1 MRRGSVFQKTGALK
15 PGRSVFDLS
24 YTKLF
29 DCDMAQLV
37 PVFCDEV
44 VPGDH
49 FTMSNEMVVRMQP
62 MLAPILHDVYVT
74 THYFFV
80 PYRLLWDDWEEFIT
94 GGKDA
99 DYVGSPPLL
108 SAKIEALTKE
118 HKGTLLD
125 YIGLRIPVESESDIP
140 LTEANSPVM
149 FPVNSYNLI
158 YNEYYRD
165 QNLIEE
171 VDLDNINILNRAW
184 TKDYFTSA
192 LPWIQRGVVPAL
204 PVTTII
210 GSDVSVGVNTNV
222 VSSVYG
228 SGNFNTNRGVIG
240 QFSIGTDSEG
250 YPSNN
255 VFMRAGSNTWPNMQY
270 TSGLGVTSTASSTA
284 TFDGE
289 FEAESTAFNV
299 ADLRLAFQ
307 ISRWQER
314 NARAGVRYTE
324 FLHAH
329 FGVSPRDDRLNRP
342 EYIGGTKSPIIISE
356 VLQTSSTDQ
365 TSPQG
370 NLAGHGITADSTRI
384 GKYFVHEYGLIMG
397 ILSVLP
403 RPSYIPQG
411 IPRQWTRKTRFD
423 YYFREFA
430 NLSEQAVLN
439 QEIFVQ
445 GTADDAKVFGFQGRF
460 NEMRD
465 KQNLVANNMR
475 DYFDFWHLSRKFAN
489 APLLNGSFVECNP
502 DSTKRIFAVQDE
514 PGLIVHYANRVKAV
528 RPMPI
533 LGEPGYIDHF

>member
-1 MRRGSVFQKTGALK
+1 
-15 PGRSVFDLS
+15 
-24 YTKLF
+24 
-29 DCDMAQLV
+29 
-37 PVFCDEV
+37 
-44 VPGDH
+44 
-49 FTMSNEMVVRMQP
+49 
-62 MLAPILHDVYVT
+62 
-74 THYFFV
+74 
-80 PYRLLWDDWEEFIT
+80 
-94 GGKDA
+94 
-99 DYVGSPPLL
+99 
-108 SAKIEALTKE
+108 
-118 HKGTLLD
+118 
-125 YIGLRIPVESESDIP
+125 
-140 LTEANSPVM
+140 
-149 FPVNSYNLI
+149 
-158 YNEYYRD
+158 
-165 QNLIEE
+165 
-171 VDLDNINILNRAW
+171 
-184 TKDYFTSA
+184 
-192 LPWIQRGVVPAL
+192 
-204 PVTTII
+204 
-210 GSDVSVGVNTNV
+210 
-222 VSSVYG
+222 
-228 SGNFNTNRGVIG
+228 
-240 QFSIGTDSEG
+240 
-250 YPSNN
+250 
-255 VFMRAGSNTWPNMQY
+255 MRAGSNTWPNMQY